1 MMGADASPEARLRAA
16 LATTV
21 VSPARPTGKIGAP
34 QPQAREERG
43 KLFGRLQLL
52 TLVDAKLAP
61 PRSYLLDG
69 LLAPGE
75 LSVWWGEPK
84 SGKSFLL
91 TRIAY
96 GLALG
101 LGFFG
106 LAARGPTRVLYLSA
120 EGESGFAGRLLA
132 LATELGP
139 AAGFAYIAQR
149 AEVGPP
155 GADLEDLILAAQ
167 HHQAEVIVLDT
178 VARTFG
184 TGDES
189 ATRDMGAYVA
199 ALDHLRRATGAHV
212 VVVHHGT
219 KNGSSPGPRGS
230 GALVGAADLVVKVE
244 RAKDGVPHRATVEAA
259 KDDADGAT
267 FAFSLRVVGLAPA
280 GGARPRSTCI
290 AQEAEAA
297 ASAPASRLSPQPRDA
312 LAYLRDLIATE
323 GVPLPSNAGFPSGL
337 LGVPEVR
344 WREECETRRLSTAE
358 KPEDRRRTFRH
369 AFRLLR
375 EGQIVAARD
384 GLVWIA
390 ADGEDRGG

>member
-1 MMGADASPEARLRAA
+1 MMDGTLSPEQALRLRGAGEQDGAA
-16 LATTV
+16 LPCDRGTT
-21 VSPARPTGKIGAP
+21 
-34 QPQAREERG
+34 
-43 KLFGRLQLL
+43 FGRLQLL
-52 TLVDAKLAP
+52 TVADAQLAP
-61 PRSYLLDG
+61 PRSYILEG

-75 LSVWWGEPK
+75 LSVWWGAPK

-101 LGFFG
+101 LGMFG
-106 LAARGPTRVLYLSA
+106 RAARGPARVLYVSA

-132 LATELGP
+132 LAAELGP
-139 AAGFAYIAQR
+139 ALGLAYIAQR

-155 GADLEDLILAAQ
+155 GADLDDLIRACR
-167 HHQAEVIVLDT
+167 HHRAEVIMLDT

-199 ALDHLRRATGAHV
+199 ALDRLRRETGAHI

-219 KNGSSPGPRGS
+219 KNGDSPGPRGS

-244 RAKDGVPHRATVEAA
+244 RGKDGSPHRATVEAA
-259 KDDADGAT
+259 KDDADGAA
-267 FAFSLRVVGLAPA
+267 FAFTLRVAELAA
-280 GGARPRSTCI
+280 TGGAPPRVTCV
-290 AQEAEAA
+290 AQEVEAA
-297 ASAPASRLSPQPRDA
+297 LPSPVSGLPPQARDA
-312 LAYLRDLIATE
+312 LAFLRDVIATE
-323 GVPLPSNAGFPSGL
+323 GEVLPTGPGFPTGL
-337 LGVPEVR
+337 RGVLEVR

-358 KPEDRRRTFRH
+358 KPEDRKRTFRN
-369 AFRLLR
+369 AFKLLR
-375 EGQIVAARD
+375 ERQVVAARD